1 MGHRRGRHLIKKEGT
16 STTIVISRWTCVLV
30 IMLCVTSSITIPT
43 SNIIPLDRPVPM
55 NARGPTTQVI
65 EVGLAYHPTT
75 SLSECTVHPQQPLSA
90 ASLAPVPKWQFV
102 TNGTILVPA
111 LAFDINNDSM
121 QEILVGEGSGYT
133 KEGERI
139 GRNFYAL
146 APNGTLLWN
155 FTTDQSTSFY
165 LDVGTTTMAAIA
177 DVNNDNREEV
187 LFGTANGYL
196 YCLDAATGELVWRYR
211 DPRTQNNTI
220 ISVDGSPAVARLPN
234 GTCVVVFGQ
243 YVARW
248 SDDDPYSGLY
258 TLRGDDG
265 SLLWNFTTEY
275 GVCSSPAIADVDN
288 DGELEVVFGSNEDLV
303 RSLDLRTGHLE
314 WATLLR
320 GGNSVIWT
328 NPFLMDTDG
337 DGVIEIYVMTLAGDL
352 YVLDGATGEKIFLGI
367 FRYSNASPVLADLDG
382 DGIIEL
388 AVAMYYGTLFL
399 LNANTGTQLWNNSLG
414 GSVQAGPAVAD
425 VDLDGGLDI
434 VVATDDWDNAM
445 LQAFSSTGHFR
456 WAIPILPAAFSSPL
470 VTDLDND
477 GNQDIVVGSGSRVL
491 CYTVERS
498 NPFAYTWPWIGERGG
513 AGTTGNWTDHDG
525 DLLTD
530 TYELAAGSDPTLND
544 TDNDDLSDYQEF
556 VRSTNPRNN
565 DTDGD
570 SIPEGWEIEN
580 DYDPLDPQDAA
591 QDDDLDNL
599 TAYEEYLAG
608 SDPHVMDT
616 DGDGIPDGEEV
627 NTYGTDP
634 ASNDTD
640 SDGMP
645 DNWELTSG
653 LDPLRNDALED
664 PDGDGLSNLGE
675 YHAGTDPQMA
685 DSDSDG
691 LSDGWE
697 MANGFDPLDPV
708 VPLDERLLSSSPL
721 LVGVGVAVAIV
732 VIGNRKRKGKRE
744 MDSTL
749 RDPSR

>member
-1 MGHRRGRHLIKKEGT
+1 M
-16 STTIVISRWTCVLV
+16 
-30 IMLCVTSSITIPT
+30 
-43 SNIIPLDRPVPM
+43 
-55 NARGPTTQVI
+55 
-65 EVGLAYHPTT
+65 AY
-75 SLSECTVHPQQPLSA
+75 
-90 ASLAPVPKWQFV
+90 
-102 TNGTILVPA
+102 
-111 LAFDINNDSM
+111 DINNDGLK
-121 QEILVGEGSGYT
+121 EVLAGCTTIGGSDND
-133 KEGERI
+133 
-139 GRNFYAL
+139 RNLYVL
-146 APNGTLLWN
+146 SSNGTLLWN
-155 FTTDQSTSFY
+155 FTTEKPTMPL
-165 LDVGTTTMAAIA
+165 LDGGITTMATIA
-177 DVNNDNREEV
+177 DIDNDNSLEV
-187 LFGTANGYL
+187 LFGTDGGYL

-211 DPRTQNNTI
+211 DPRTQNNTT

-248 SDDDPYSGLY
+248 SDDDPYNGLY
-258 TLRGDDG
+258 ALRGDDG

-288 DGELEVVFGSNEDLV
+288 DGELEVVFGSNEDLM
-303 RSLDLRTGHLE
+303 RSLNLRTGHLE

-320 GGNSVIWT
+320 GGNSVIWS

-352 YVLDGATGEKIFLGI
+352 YVLDGATGEKVLLGI
-367 FRYSNASPVLADLDG
+367 FRDSNASPVLADLDG

-399 LNANTGTQLWNNSLG
+399 LNANTGTQLWNS
-414 GSVQAGPAVAD
+414 SVDGAFETAPAIAD
-425 VDLDGGLDI
+425 IDLDGNLDI
-434 VVATDDWDNAM
+434 VVASEWRDTS
-445 LQAFSSTGHFR
+445 LYAFSRTGNIR
-456 WAIPILPAAFSSPL
+456 WSVPLVDILSSSPL

-498 NPFAYTWPWIGERGG
+498 NPFAYSWPWIGERGG

-544 TDNDDLSDYQEF
+544 TDDDDLSDYQEF
-556 VRSTNPRNN
+556 IHSTNPRNN

-645 DNWELTSG
+645 DNWELTFG
-653 LDPLRNDALED
+653 LDPLKNDALED

-708 VPLDERLLSSSPL
+708 VPLDERLLSSSSL
-721 LVGVGVAVAIV
+721 LVGVGGAVAIV
-732 VIGNRKRKGKRE
+732 VIGNRKWRRKRAV
-744 MDSTL
+744 DSAR

>member
-1 MGHRRGRHLIKKEGT
+1 
-16 STTIVISRWTCVLV
+16 
-30 IMLCVTSSITIPT
+30 
-43 SNIIPLDRPVPM
+43 
-55 NARGPTTQVI
+55 
-65 EVGLAYHPTT
+65 
-75 SLSECTVHPQQPLSA
+75 
-90 ASLAPVPKWQFV
+90 
-102 TNGTILVPA
+102 
-111 LAFDINNDSM
+111 
-121 QEILVGEGSGYT
+121 
-133 KEGERI
+133 
-139 GRNFYAL
+139 
-146 APNGTLLWN
+146 
-155 FTTDQSTSFY
+155 
-165 LDVGTTTMAAIA
+165 
-177 DVNNDNREEV
+177 
-187 LFGTANGYL
+187 
-196 YCLDAATGELVWRYR
+196 
-211 DPRTQNNTI
+211 
-220 ISVDGSPAVARLPN
+220 
-234 GTCVVVFGQ
+234 
-243 YVARW
+243 
-248 SDDDPYSGLY
+248 
-258 TLRGDDG
+258 
-265 SLLWNFTTEY
+265 
-275 GVCSSPAIADVDN
+275 
-288 DGELEVVFGSNEDLV
+288 
-303 RSLDLRTGHLE
+303 
-314 WATLLR
+314 
-320 GGNSVIWT
+320 
-328 NPFLMDTDG
+328 
-337 DGVIEIYVMTLAGDL
+337 
-352 YVLDGATGEKIFLGI
+352 
-367 FRYSNASPVLADLDG
+367 
-382 DGIIEL
+382 
-388 AVAMYYGTLFL
+388 MYYGTLFL
-399 LNANTGTQLWNNSLG
+399 LNANTGTQLWNS
-414 GSVQAGPAVAD
+414 SVDGAFETAPAIAD
-425 VDLDGGLDI
+425 IDLDGNLDI
-434 VVATDDWDNAM
+434 VVASEWRDTS
-445 LQAFSSTGHFR
+445 LYAFSRTGNIR
-456 WAIPILPAAFSSPL
+456 WSVPLVDILSSSPL

-498 NPFAYTWPWIGERGG
+498 NPFAYSWPWIGERGG

-556 VRSTNPRNN
+556 VHSTNPRNN

-645 DNWELTSG
+645 DNWELTFG

-708 VPLDERLLSSSPL
+708 VPLDERLLSSSSL
-721 LVGVGVAVAIV
+721 LVGVGGAVAIV
-732 VIGNRKRKGKRE
+732 VIGNRKWRRKRAV
-744 MDSTL
+744 DSAR